1 MEDQVDR
8 VAGKVALITGAARGQ
23 GRSHAV
29 RLAEE
34 GADIIALDFAGEL
47 ASVDYPLPD
56 AADLEE
62 TARLVEALGRKVV
75 TAEADIR
82 EGAAMRAAVDD
93 CVARLAPP
101 DILVANAG
109 IFTVGLFADLSEET
123 WSEMIATNLTGVFN
137 TVKAVLPHLPD
148 GAAIVLTS
156 SLLGLVGANE
166 TSHYAA
172 TKHGVMGLMRTL
184 AIELGPRG
192 IRVNSINP
200 GTVPTPMVVNER
212 VFKMYCPD
220 LEAPTEADFKVSSEQ
235 NNLLPTPWVEPRD
248 ISNAVLFLVSDEA
261 RFITG
266 ESLLVDAGFYAK

>member
-1 MEDQVDR
+1 VDR

-34 GADIIALDFAGEL
+34 GADIIALDFVGEL
-47 ASVDYPLPD
+47 ETVSYPLPT
-56 AADLEE
+56 AEDLAE
-62 TARLVEALGRKVV
+62 TARQVEALGRKVV
-75 TAEADIR
+75 TTEADVR
-82 EGAAMRAAVDD
+82 DGAAMRAAVDE
-93 CVARLAPP
+93 CVAKLAAP

-109 IFTVGLFADLSEET
+109 IFTVGLFADLSEED
-123 WSEMIATNLTGVFN
+123 WSETLATNLTGVFN

-148 GAAIVLTS
+148 GAAIVLIS

-166 TSHYAA
+166 TGHYSA
-172 TKHGVMGLMRTL
+172 TKHGVMGLMKTL
-184 AIELGPRG
+184 AIELGSRG
-192 IRVNSINP
+192 IRVNTINP
-200 GTVPTPMVVNER
+200 GTVPTPMVVRER

-220 LEAPTEADFKVSSEQ
+220 LEAPTEEDFKVSSEQ

-266 ESLLVDAGFYAK
+266 ESLLVDAGFYTK

>member
-1 MEDQVDR
+1 MDR

-34 GADIIALDFAGEL
+34 GADIIALDFVGEL
-47 ASVDYPLPD
+47 ETVDYPLPD

-62 TARLVEALGRKVV
+62 TARQVEALGRKIV

-82 EGAAMRAAVDD
+82 DGAAMRAAVDD

-109 IFTVGLFADLSEET
+109 IFTVGLFADLSEVAWT
-123 WSEMIATNLTGVFN
+123 EMLATNLTGVFN
-137 TVKAVLPHLPD
+137 TVKATLPHLPD

-220 LEAPTEADFKVSSEQ
+220 LDAPTEEDFKVSSEA

-248 ISNAVLFLVSDEA
+248 VSNAVLFLVSDEA

-266 ESLLVDAGFYAK
+266 ESLLVDAGFYTK